1 VSSLL
6 PLLLHWLHVYG
17 YLALWLTVFISAVGL
32 PLPISLLLLAAGAF
46 AAHGNFNIA
55 LLVGITMTASSC
67 GDSVGY
73 FIGRHWGRR
82 TLHWLG
88 QPRRLHLI
96 PAHAITQS
104 RLYFKRRGGWAIFFS
119 HSLFS
124 ALGGIMNMLA
134 GADHYPYRRF
144 LLYDLTGESLGVV
157 LPLSLGYT
165 FGACWEAGGNL
176 LGALSGFAFMLFLAI
191 LLIRRLVR
199 AALLSNLR

>member
-1 VSSLL
+1 MSSLL

-17 YLALWLTVFISAVGL
+17 YLALWLTVFISAVGF

-55 LLVGITMTASSC
+55 LLIGITLTASSC

-88 QPRRLHLI
+88 QPRR
-96 PAHAITQS
+96 
-104 RLYFKRRGGWAIFFS
+104 
-119 HSLFS
+119 
-124 ALGGIMNMLA
+124 
-134 GADHYPYRRF
+134 RRF
-144 LLYDLTGESLGVV
+144 LLYDLTSESLGVV

-165 FGACWEAGGNL
+165 FGACWGARGNL
-176 LGALSGFAFMLFLAI
+176 LAALSGFAFILFLAI
-191 LLIRRLVR
+191 LLIRRLV
-199 AALLSNLR
+199 LRSLKVLT